1 QYDDGSKKTIA
12 WGGGACEKK
21 DVSVPF
27 MLFAGFGIAMTALVF
42 GALGMLYSMGSAEL
56 PKVLSAGV
64 GGTRPTK

>member
-1 QYDDGSKKTIA
+1 MVREYDDGSKKTVQ

-27 MLFAGFGIAMTALVF
+27 ILFASIGVGAATLVA
-42 GALGMLYSMGSAEL
+42 GAIGMLYSMGSAEL

-64 GGTRPTK
+64 GGGK